1 MLARYQIRR
10 GASLAD
16 LPRVL
21 REGVRIDTR
30 MHTRHCLRPAREL
43 VATLFAALDAGR
55 AGAWTAFARAY
66 QELLDQRFA
75 ADRAPFDALAVLA
88 RTRNVFLGCS
98 CPTARVPDVRH
109 CHTVLALRFLRA
121 RYPRLDVRLP
131 KVRAIAAAPS
141 RATRRRARG
150 AGGDRRRA

>member
-1 MLARYQIRR
+1 MPRR
-10 GASLAD
+10 
-16 LPRVL
+16 L

-55 AGAWTAFARAY
+55 AGAWTTFARAY
-66 QELLDQRFA
+66 KALLDQRFA
-75 ADRAPFDALAVLA
+75 TDRAPFDALAERA
-88 RTRNVFLGCS
+88 RTRDVFLGCS
-98 CPTARVPDVRH
+98 CPTARVRDVRH

-131 KVRAIAAAPS
+131 
-141 RATRRRARG
+141 
-150 AGGDRRRA
+150 